1 MSTRQPQAR
10 RATIDDLSKLTP
22 LWRAEG
28 LATHDLEKRFKEFQV
43 IEGADGDV
51 LGAVGLQISS
61 QEGRLHSE
69 TFAHPEDSDALRQ
82 QLWERVQ
89 MVANNH
95 GIIRLWTQ
103 LESPFWHHVGFTTA
117 SGDLMV
123 RLPGVFASD
132 HHRPWSFYQ
141 LRSETAPAV
150 LLDREFAVF
159 REAEKERT
167 EKIFR
172 QARVLK
178 MIAVTLAVVVL
189 SFVIIWAFFFVR
201 LQRQRRRR

>member
-1 MSTRQPQAR
+1 MSTPR

-28 LATHDLEKRFKEFQV
+28 LPAHDLEKRFKEFQV
-43 IEGADGDV
+43 IEGPDGDIF
-51 LGAVGLQISS
+51 GIIGLQISG

-69 TFAHPEDSDALRQ
+69 TFAHPEDGDALREK
-82 QLWERVQ
+82 LWERVQ
-89 MVANNH
+89 MIANNH

-103 LESPFWHHVGFTTA
+103 LESPFWHHVGFTGA

-123 RLPGVFASD
+123 RLPGVFVGD
-132 HHRPWSFYQ
+132 HHRPWLFYQ
-141 LRSETAPAV
+141 LRSENAPMV
-150 LLDREFAVF
+150 SLDKEFAVF

-172 QARVLK
+172 QARALK
-178 MIAVTLAVVVL
+178 MIAAALAVVVL
-189 SFVIIWAFFFVR
+189 CLVIFFAFFFVR
-201 LQRQRRRR
+201 LQRRRR

>member
-1 MSTRQPQAR
+1 MSTPR

-28 LATHDLEKRFKEFQV
+28 LAAHDLEKRFKEFQL
-43 IEGADGDV
+43 IEGPDGEV
-51 LGAVGLQISS
+51 LGTIGLQISG

-69 TFAHPEDSDALRQ
+69 TFAHPEDGDALRQ

-89 MVANNH
+89 MIANNH

-103 LESPFWHHVGFTTA
+103 LESPFWHHVGFTGA

-123 RLPGVFASD
+123 RLPGVFAGD
-132 HHRPWSFYQ
+132 QRPWAFYQ
-141 LRSETAPAV
+141 LRSETASAV
-150 LLDREFAVF
+150 SLDKEFAMF
-159 REAEKERT
+159 REAERERT

-178 MIAVTLAVVVL
+178 MIAAVLAVAVL
-189 SFVIIWAFFFVR
+189 GLVIFWAISFFQ
-201 LQRQRRRR
+201 LQRRRR

>member
-1 MSTRQPQAR
+1 MSTPQSLVR

-28 LATHDLEKRFKEFQV
+28 LAAHDLEKRFKEFQL
-43 IEGADGDV
+43 IEGPGGEV
-51 LGAVGLQISS
+51 LGTIGLQISG

-69 TFAHPEDSDALRQ
+69 SFAHPEQGDALRQ

-89 MVANNH
+89 MIANNH

-103 LESPFWHHVGFTTA
+103 LGSPFWHHVGFTGA

-123 RLPGVFASD
+123 RLPAVFAGD
-132 HHRPWSFYQ
+132 HRPWLFYQ
-141 LRSETAPAV
+141 LRSETAQAIS
-150 LLDREFAVF
+150 LDKEFAMF

-178 MIAVTLAVVVL
+178 VIAAVLVLAVAVL
-189 SFVIIWAFFFVR
+189 GLVWAFSFFR
-201 LQRQRRRR
+201 FQRRRR

>member
-1 MSTRQPQAR
+1 MSTSQPQAR

-28 LATHDLEKRFKEFQV
+28 LAAHELEKRFKEFQL
-43 IEGADGDV
+43 IEGPDGDI
-51 LGAVGLQISS
+51 LGTIGLQISG

-69 TFAHPEDSDALRQ
+69 TFAHPEDGDALRQ
-82 QLWERVQ
+82 RLWERVQ
-89 MVANNH
+89 MIANNH

-103 LESPFWHHVGFTTA
+103 LESPFWHHAGFTGA

-123 RLPGVFASD
+123 RLPAVFAAD

-141 LRSETAPAV
+141 LRSENAPMV
-150 LLDREFAVF
+150 SLDKEFAMF

-167 EKIFR
+167 EKMFR

-178 MIAVTLAVVVL
+178 MIAAALAVVVL
-189 SFVIIWAFFFVR
+189 CLVIFWAFSFFR
-201 LQRQRRRR
+201 LQRLRR